1 MLTCSSGTAKGSIP
15 ARHTNTN
22 INPLK
27 MKRRDSLKAL
37 TLGTL
42 GVSTLLQSC
51 EADKK
56 EQVPET
62 TFKYDRHSYEKERDE
77 KLLREKFFD
86 DHEMK
91 TITVLGDIII
101 PKDDVSGNASD
112 AGVPAFIEF
121 IVKDRPAYQLPVRGG
136 LKWLD
141 LQCLRQFNNQF
152 ISCSPD
158 QQISMIDQ
166 IAYPEQARPEM
177 QQGVAFFNV
186 MRDLTTTG
194 FFSSD
199 IGIKDLGYLGNK
211 PNQWDG
217 VPQEVLDQMGLAYD
231 EKILKESVKFDS

>member
-1 MLTCSSGTAKGSIP
+1 
-15 ARHTNTN
+15 
-22 INPLK
+22 

-42 GVSTLLQSC
+42 GAATLLQSC
-51 EADKK
+51 DTDKK
-56 EQVPET
+56 ETAPET
-62 TFKYDRHSYEKERDE
+62 TFKYDRHPYEKERDDR
-77 KLLREKFFD
+77 LLKAKFFD

-91 TITVLGDIII
+91 TITVLGDIIM

-121 IVKDRPAYQLPVRGG
+121 IVKDKPSYQLPIRGG

-141 LQCLRQFNNQF
+141 MQCLKQFNNPF
-152 ISCSPD
+152 VSCSAD
-158 QQISMIDQ
+158 QQIKMIDQ
-166 IAYPEQARPEM
+166 IAYPEQAKPEM
-177 QQGVAFFNV
+177 QQGVAFFNI

-199 IGIKDLGYLGNK
+199 IGIKDLGYMGNK

-231 EKILKESVKFDS
+231 EKTLREAVKFDS

>member
-1 MLTCSSGTAKGSIP
+1 
-15 ARHTNTN
+15 
-22 INPLK
+22 

-42 GVSTLLQSC
+42 GAVTLLQSC
-51 EADKK
+51 DTDKK
-56 EQVPET
+56 TEVVSAE
-62 TFKYDRHSYEKERDE
+62 KKLDYDRHPFEKTRDE
-77 KLLREKFFD
+77 KLMAEKFFD
-86 DHEMK
+86 DHEME
-91 TITVLGDIII
+91 TITVLGNIIM

-121 IVKDRPAYQLPVRGG
+121 IVKDKPHYQLPMRGG

-141 LQCLRQFNNQF
+141 MQCLKQFNNSF
-152 ISCSPD
+152 VGCSAQ
-158 QQISMIDQ
+158 QQIAMVDQ

-177 QQGVAFFNV
+177 KQGVAFFNV

-199 IGIKDLGYLGNK
+199 IGIKDLGYMGNK

-217 VPQEVLDQMGLAYD
+217 VPKEVLDQMGLAYD
-231 EKILKESVKFDS
+231 ERTLNESVKFDS